1 MGHQLPRGRRRRL
14 SRHVYRHSHAAP
26 LPHGEIS
33 ALQRRRALLG
43 LLGVAGFNLLFYSS
57 LAYVTTALFVV
68 LESPATQLLEAALAW
83 RRPGSL
89 AAVAGAYLTLEP

>member
-14 SRHVYRHSHAAP
+14 SRHVYRHSHTAP
-26 LPHGEIS
+26 LPHGKIS
-33 ALQRRRALLG
+33 ALQRRLALLG
-43 LLGVAGFNLLFYSS
+43 LLGVAGFNLPLYSS

-68 LESPATQLLEAALAW
+68 VESPATQLLETALAR

-89 AAVAGAYLTLEP
+89 AAVAGAYHTPEP